1 MAILINV
8 PESVLAAA
16 VLGILLVG
24 AKLGEEGKLVGT
36 ILEREVLR
44 RMVMSLEG
52 LNGPAERSAVLGF
65 PSERGVAIAV

>member
-8 PESVLAAA
+8 PESVLAVA

-52 LNGPAERSAVLGF
+52 SAA
-65 PSERGVAIAV
+65 PPND